1 MRWTAAVAVTC
12 VAMGLACGGGK
23 NEAETTATTPPAPT
37 TTAPPPAPTPPP
49 EPPKPVVLTYAD
61 TSFQCCDN
69 GTAAGILDNYL
80 DYLGKLEAG
89 GAGKGELT
97 ALEGYAKK
105 CQDVLGAEDKRTCT
119 NIEALCDEMRKSESA
134 GRAKLPEL
142 GMRVMEIVKRHKGS
156 GKQTVA
162 IAHCDKNDAYW
173 IQRTE
178 VLKSPFGGANADC
191 GTYIKLD
198 VGRTV
203 GEAFIIDVL
212 RTPVGRKK
220 GALSG
225 IRADDLAAIPMKAL
239 VERSGI
245 DPAAIDDVVLGCVTQ
260 VGEQGLNVAR
270 NAALL
275 AGFPVEVT
283 GTSVNRMCG
292 SSQQA
297 LNFAAMG
304 VASGHQDLVVAG
316 GVESMTRVP
325 MSSDMYL
332 NGEMVPPSPAL
343 SWRFTIVPQGIS
355 AELVAKR
362 FELRRDE
369 IDAYS
374 LESHRRAG
382 AADDAGRFAKEIIPV
397 PVRAADGQDVVF
409 AHDEGIRRDT
419 TIEKLRS
426 LKPAF
431 DENGVITAGSSSQI
445 SDGASMV
452 LVASER
458 AVKEHGLRPRAR
470 IVAMATVG
478 VDPTIMLTGPI
489 PATRKALARAGLSI
503 GDLDAIEI
511 NEAFASVALGC
522 GRALELD
529 FDKTNVFGG
538 AIALGHPLG
547 ASGTRLVA
555 TLLSVL
561 DERKGRYGLATMCIG
576 FGQGIATIVER
587 L

>member
-1 MRWTAAVAVTC
+1 M
-12 VAMGLACGGGK
+12 
-23 NEAETTATTPPAPT
+23 
-37 TTAPPPAPTPPP
+37 
-49 EPPKPVVLTYAD
+49 
-61 TSFQCCDN
+61 
-69 GTAAGILDNYL
+69 
-80 DYLGKLEAG
+80 
-89 GAGKGELT
+89 
-97 ALEGYAKK
+97 
-105 CQDVLGAEDKRTCT
+105 
-119 NIEALCDEMRKSESA
+119 
-134 GRAKLPEL
+134 
-142 GMRVMEIVKRHKGS
+142 
-156 GKQTVA
+156 
-162 IAHCDKNDAYW
+162 
-173 IQRTE
+173 
-178 VLKSPFGGANADC
+178 
-191 GTYIKLD
+191 
-198 VGRTV
+198 
-203 GEAFIIDVL
+203 GEAYIVDVL

-225 IRADDLAAIPMKAL
+225 VRADDLAALPIRAL
-239 VERSGI
+239 VDRVGV

-260 VGEQGLNVAR
+260 VGEQGLNIAR
-270 NAALL
+270 NAALI
-275 AGFPVEVT
+275 AGLPVEVT

-304 VASGHQDLVVAG
+304 VASGHQDLAIAG

-325 MSSDMYL
+325 MSSDMFL

-343 SWRFTIVPQGIS
+343 SWKYTIVPQGIS
-355 AELVAKR
+355 AELVAQR
-362 FELRRDE
+362 FELGRDE
-369 IDAYS
+369 LDAFS

-382 AADDAGRFAKEIIPV
+382 AADDRGAFAKEIV
-397 PVRAADGQDVVF
+397 PVQLAGGTF
-409 AHDEGIRRDT
+409 EHDEGIRRET
-419 TIEKLRS
+419 TIDKLRS

-431 DENGVITAGSSSQI
+431 REDGVITAGSSSQI
-445 SDGASMV
+445 SDGASMA

-458 AVKEHGLRPRAR
+458 AVKIHGLRPRAR

-489 PATRKALARAGLSI
+489 PATRKALAKAGLSVA
-503 GDLDAIEI
+503 DLDAIEI

-529 FDKTNVFGG
+529 FAKTNVYGG

-547 ASGTRLVA
+547 ASGTRLLA

-576 FGQGIATIVER
+576 FGQGIATIIER